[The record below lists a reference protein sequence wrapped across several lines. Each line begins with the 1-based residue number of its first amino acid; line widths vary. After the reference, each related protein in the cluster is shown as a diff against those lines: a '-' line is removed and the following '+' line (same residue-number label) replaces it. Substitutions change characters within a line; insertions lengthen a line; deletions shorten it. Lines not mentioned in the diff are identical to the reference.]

1 VLRPDHPTP
10 AIFKPRSAAEMSRGK
25 AEAADTT
32 ERDMRSSPNLAA
44 PDDAPAIEPAAR
56 QTEGER
62 RLRHVHRA
70 VAELRRGAPVL
81 VLCRDGSFLV
91 AAAELTGAAT
101 LIRLARLGA
110 QPAQLLLAPTRA
122 AAVQQP
128 PAPGGAD
135 APAVAFRLPQGVT
148 PAMLRAFADPT
159 AEPAPLR
166 PEPAG
171 LPPGR
176 QAAVAIRLA
185 KLARLL
191 PAVLVAPAADH
202 DAPSEFARR
211 NDLIAVPGADVL
223 GYPDRVTA
231 TLARVA
237 EARVPTEESR
247 AMRIVAF
254 RPADGGIEHLAMVVG
269 DPWSAAG
276 PPLIRL
282 HSECFTGDLL
292 GSLRCDCGPQL
303 RGALARMSEEGAG
316 VLLYLAQEGRG
327 IGLVNKLRAYRLQDQ
342 GADTLDANTRL
353 GYGAD
358 ERNFLIAAAMLRE
371 LGLERV
377 RVLTNNPDKVAAL
390 EACGIRV
397 AARVPHR
404 VPANEHNRRY
414 LQTKAER
421 FGHRF

>member
-1 VLRPDHPTP
+1 
-10 AIFKPRSAAEMSRGK
+10 
-25 AEAADTT
+25 
-32 ERDMRSSPNLAA
+32 MRTSPHLAA
-44 PDDAPAIEPAAR
+44 SASAPDALPV

-81 VLCRDGSFLV
+81 VVGPDGAFLV
-91 AAAELTGAAT
+91 AAAELSGIAT
-101 LIRLARLGA
+101 LARLGTLAA

-122 AAVQQP
+122 AAVLQR

-135 APAVAFRLPQGVT
+135 VPAVALRLPPGVT
-148 PAMLRAFADPT
+148 PALLRALADPT
-159 AEPAPLR
+159 AAPAPLR
-166 PEPAG
+166 PERAP
-171 LPPGR
+171 LPPEGP
-176 QAAVAIRLA
+176 AATAIRLA

-191 PAVLVAPAADH
+191 PAVLFAPAAEEGDWAGFAARH
-202 DAPSEFARR
+202 D
-211 NDLIAVPGADVL
+211 LVAVPGPDVL
-223 GYPDRVTA
+223 AYPEIVAA
-231 TLARVA
+231 TLTRVA
-237 EARVPTEESR
+237 EARVPTEDSR
-247 AMRIVAF
+247 EMRIIAF
-254 RPADGGIEHLAMVVG
+254 RPADGGTEHLAMVVG
-269 DPWSAAG
+269 DPWSAAE
-276 PPLIRL
+276 PPLVRL

-303 RGALARMSEEGAG
+303 RGALARMGEEGAG

-327 IGLVNKLRAYRLQDQ
+327 IGLVNKLRAYQLQDE

-371 LGLERV
+371 LGIERV

-390 EACGIRV
+390 AACGIAV
-397 AARVPHR
+397 ADRVPHR
-404 VPANEHNRRY
+404 YPANEHNDRY

-421 FGHRF
+421 FGHLF